1 VKQSTAVDVTVR
13 PAAQAEDK
21 HGRLS
26 VYGEPLD
33 SRLLLGTALYPS
45 PEIMRRAVEVAAPS
59 VLTVSLRRESSG
71 NAGAGQRFW
80 ELVKGLG
87 VRLLPNTA
95 GCHTPREAIATAQ
108 MGRELFETDWVK
120 LEVIANDDTL
130 QPDVF
135 GLVEAAEVLSRN
147 GFKVFPYCTED
158 LSVADRL
165 LNAGCQVLMPWA
177 SPIGTARGL
186 MNPYA
191 LRSLR
196 AYFPET
202 PLIVDAGIGAPSHA
216 AQAMELGFDA
226 VLLNTA
232 VAKASD
238 PVAMA
243 AAFSQAIEAGRLA
256 FRAGLM
262 PPRDMASPSTP
273 PVGLAFRYEPHA
285 S

>member
-1 VKQSTAVDVTVR
+1 MTAR
-13 PAAQAEDK
+13 PAMNGEDK
-21 HGRLS
+21 SDTFS
-26 VYGEPLD
+26 VYGEPLA

-45 PEIMRRAVEVAAPS
+45 PDIMRRAIEAAAPS
-59 VLTVSLRRESSG
+59 VLTVSLRRESSR

-130 QPDVF
+130 QPDVI
-135 GLVEAAEVLSRN
+135 GLVEAAEVLSRD
-147 GFKVFPYCTED
+147 GFKVLPYCTED
-158 LSVADRL
+158 LSVAGRL
-165 LNAGCQVLMPWA
+165 LSAGCQVLMPWA
-177 SPIGTARGL
+177 APIGTARGL

-191 LRSLR
+191 LNSLR

-232 VAKASD
+232 VAKAND
-238 PVAMA
+238 PIAMA
-243 AAFSQAIEAGRLA
+243 AAFSQAIEAGRIA

-273 PVGLAFRYEPHA
+273 LVGLAFRDETDA

>member
-1 VKQSTAVDVTVR
+1 VS
-13 PAAQAEDK
+13 
-21 HGRLS
+21 GRAFARSDEEAGFLTL
-26 VYGEPLD
+26 YGETFT

-45 PEIMRRAVEVAAPS
+45 PEVMRRAAEAAKPA
-59 VLTVSLRRESSG
+59 VLTVSLRRETSREA
-71 NAGAGQRFW
+71 NAGQRFW

-87 VRLLPNTA
+87 TRLLPNTA
-95 GCHTPREAIATAQ
+95 GCHTAREAITTAQ
-108 MGRELFETDWVK
+108 MARELFDTDWVK

-130 QPDVF
+130 QPEIF
-135 GLVEAAEVLSRN
+135 GLVEAAEALTRD

-158 LSVADRL
+158 LSVAERL
-165 LNAGCQVLMPWA
+165 LSAGCRVLMPWGA
-177 SPIGTARGL
+177 PIGTARGL

-196 AYFPET
+196 AYFPDT

-216 AQAMELGFDA
+216 AQAMELGYDA

-232 VAKASD
+232 VAKAKN
-238 PVAMA
+238 PAAMA
-243 AAFSQAIEAGRLA
+243 SAFAQAIEAGRIA

-273 PVGLAFRYEPHA
+273 IAGLAFRDA
-285 S
+285 GDVS

>member
-1 VKQSTAVDVTVR
+1 MSAR
-13 PAAQAEDK
+13 PATNGEDK
-21 HGRLS
+21 SDRFS
-26 VYGEPLD
+26 VYGEPLA

-45 PEIMRRAVEVAAPS
+45 PDVMRRAIEAAAPA

-71 NAGAGQRFW
+71 GAGTGQRFW

-130 QPDVF
+130 QPDVI
-135 GLVEAAEVLSRN
+135 GLVEAAEVLSRD

-158 LSVADRL
+158 LSVASRL
-165 LNAGCQVLMPWA
+165 LSAGCQVLMPWA
-177 SPIGTARGL
+177 APIGTARGL

-202 PLIVDAGIGAPSHA
+202 PLIIDAGIGAPSHA

-232 VAKASD
+232 VAKAND
-238 PVAMA
+238 PIAMA
-243 AAFSQAIEAGRLA
+243 AAFAQAIEAGRLA
-256 FRAGLM
+256 YRAGLM

-273 PVGLAFRYEPHA
+273 LVGLAFRYETHA

>member
-1 VKQSTAVDVTVR
+1 MNGNSGDSLT
-13 PAAQAEDK
+13 
-21 HGRLS
+21 L
-26 VYGEPLD
+26 YGEPVA

-45 PEIMRRAVEVAAPS
+45 PDIMRRAAEAANPG
-59 VLTVSLRRESSG
+59 VLTVSLRRETGSG
-71 NAGAGQRFW
+71 GAGQGFW
-80 ELVKGLG
+80 ELVKSLG
-87 VRLLPNTA
+87 RRILPNTA
-95 GCHTPREAIATAQ
+95 GCHTAREAITTAQ
-108 MGRELFETDWVK
+108 MARELFETDWVK

-135 GLVEAAEVLSRN
+135 GLVEAAGVLTRD

-158 LSVADRL
+158 LSVAERL
-165 LNAGCQVLMPWA
+165 LGAGCQLLMPWA
-177 SPIGTARGL
+177 APIGTARGL

-196 AYFPET
+196 AYFPDT

-216 AQAMELGFDA
+216 AQAMEMGYDG

-243 AAFSQAIEAGRLA
+243 GAFAQAIEAGRLA
-256 FRAGLM
+256 YRAGLM
-262 PPRDMASPSTP
+262 PSRDMASPSTP
-273 PVGLAFRYEPHA
+273 LAGLAFRD
-285 S
+285 